1 MQDSLKFTG
10 TEVGYFFICQKKLW
24 WFNHGIEMERDND
37 RVRLG
42 KLVHEISYERRKKEI
57 SIDDRIVLDWQAD
70 GIIHEVKLTDKME
83 QAHEFQLLYYI
94 YYLKAKGIENLKG
107 QIDYPK
113 LRQTKEIELNEENT
127 KILENTLEEMQ
138 KIVAAEIPP
147 EVEYIKICRSCSYA
161 ELCWS

>member
-1 MQDSLKFTG
+1 MKDSLKFTG
-10 TEVGYFFICQKKLW
+10 TEVGYFFICKKKLW
-24 WFNHGIEMERDND
+24 WFNHGIEMEHGFD
-37 RVRLG
+37 RVKLG
-42 KLVHEISYERRKKEI
+42 KLVHETSYERRKKEI

-107 QIDYPK
+107 RIDYPK
-113 LRQTKEIELNEENT
+113 LRQTKEIELNEENC
-127 KILENTLEEMQ
+127 KILENTLEEMK
-138 KIVAAEIPP
+138 KITASEIPP
-147 EVEYIKICRSCSYA
+147 EVEYMNICRSCSYA